1 MIFAKGDDQVT
12 PSNFVHDGN
21 GTSLVNNG
29 RGPYICGVEYWVDT
43 PDAGVAGSGWG
54 VAFEYEDPT
63 GIVIALGGTPLDI
76 STAGGRV
83 KIPLETV
90 SRNTPTSLFRV
101 VGTLIGPAGTSKVSW
116 RTVHLPVTSSE
127 VVSWP

>member
-12 PSNFVHDGN
+12 PSSFAHDGN

-29 RGPYICGVEYWVDT
+29 RGPYIVGVEYWVDVHD
-43 PDAGVAGSGWG
+43 PGIAGSGWG

-63 GIVIALGGTPLDI
+63 GVTIQVGGTPLDL
-76 STAGGRV
+76 SNPGGRF
-83 KIPLETV
+83 KAPFEPV

-101 VGTLIGPAGTSKVSW
+101 VATLTGPAGSSLVSW
-116 RTVHLPVTSSE
+116 RVVHMPVTSSE